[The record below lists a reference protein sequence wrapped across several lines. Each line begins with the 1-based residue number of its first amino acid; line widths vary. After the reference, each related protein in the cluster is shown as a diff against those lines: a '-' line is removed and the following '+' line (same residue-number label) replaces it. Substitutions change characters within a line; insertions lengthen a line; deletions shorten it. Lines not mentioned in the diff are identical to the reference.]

1 MSTLLRQMAAA
12 EMLEESL
19 SNYVS
24 LLLAAFPE
32 LKAVTGPKEVAWQR
46 ARAVMPDPLTPR
58 ESEVLVLLAKRLKYR
73 EIAQSLVI
81 SMPTT
86 KKHISHIYAKFGAK
100 NRGEAIEKA
109 KSLGILP

>member
-1 MSTLLRQMAAA
+1 MSTLLRDIA
-12 EMLEESL
+12 EAEILDESL

-24 LLLAAFPE
+24 LLLDAFPR
-32 LKAVTGPKEVAWQR
+32 KKEATSPNEFTLRR
-46 ARAVMPDPLTPR
+46 AQAVMQDPLTQR

-73 EIAQSLVI
+73 EIAQSLFI

-86 KKHISHIYAKFGAK
+86 KKHISHIYAKLGAK
-100 NRGEAIEKA
+100 NREEAIEKA